1 MENVQP
7 YLDATLQFLQ
17 AGFNEANQVQGLLI
31 ALAATIF
38 MQSWRQWLGVALV
51 AVVVHVAVDVLVPV
65 LASAQDF
72 RLPPLMEPAFWMESA
87 SRYVGY
93 LIVIAIF
100 FAVKRVLLRR
110 GAAPAH

>member
-1 MENVQP
+1 MEAVQP
-7 YLDATLQFLQ
+7 YLDSFVEFLRT
-17 AGFNEANQVQGLLI
+17 GFNETNQVQGLLI

-38 MQSWRQWLGVALV
+38 MQSWKQWFGVALV

-65 LASAQDF
+65 LSGGAF
-72 RLPPLMEPAFWMESA
+72 HLPPMVEPEFWVQCA

-93 LIVIAIF
+93 LIVIGIF

-110 GAAPAH
+110 AAPAH